1 MFLKISNDF
10 FRMASNEGEEALLA
24 WVQSFSEI
32 SVKRLVDL
40 STCVELAHICTK
52 VDSSFFNP
60 EWKNNLS
67 HTSLDNKDLCKL
79 NAIKVCERVLEYYKE
94 CLKRRMNL
102 K

>member
-1 MFLKISNDF
+1 
-10 FRMASNEGEEALLA
+10 MASNEGEEALLA

-32 SVKRLVDL
+32 SVKSLVDL
-40 STCVELAHICTK
+40 STCVELALICTK

-67 HTSLDNKDLCKL
+67 DTSLDNKDLCKL

-94 CLKRRMNL
+94 CLKRKISFLNFTN
-102 K
+102 